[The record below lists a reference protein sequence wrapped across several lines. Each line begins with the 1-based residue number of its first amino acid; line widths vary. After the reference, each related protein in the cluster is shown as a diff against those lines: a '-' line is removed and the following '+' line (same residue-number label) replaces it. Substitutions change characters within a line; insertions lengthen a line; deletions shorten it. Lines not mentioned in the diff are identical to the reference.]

1 MFAKD
6 TSIRSAGA
14 AALVA
19 ALLCLA
25 SAGVVSTT
33 HAQGAEGRDYRR
45 GDRPENGERAREPRT
60 APAPSPSGGDGGHV
74 RRGDAGRDRGGWSGG
89 DRGGRG
95 DRGERRYRGGDR
107 SHDRDRGG
115 YGGGYREYR
124 GPRHGGGYY
133 GDGWR
138 HRDYPRR
145 TYWRSRPVVRLHVGW
160 GYPFYCSPRYRY
172 RVMHRPLVR
181 TYVPEI
187 QVDNYPP
194 AGCYYWD
201 PYCERSFENLDDYT
215 EHLDGADHDEIVEIV
230 DEDTG
235 DYVRTLEMSG
245 GYWSVRR

>member
-1 MFAKD
+1 MFAKH
-6 TSIRSAGA
+6 TSIRSTRA

-25 SAGVVSTT
+25 LAGVVRTT

-45 GDRPENGERAREPRT
+45 GDRPEAGERARGPRT
-60 APAPSPSGGDGGHV
+60 APAPSPSGGDGGHM
-74 RRGDAGRDRGGWSGG
+74 RRGDDERGRGGWSGG
-89 DRGGRG
+89 DRG
-95 DRGERRYRGGDR
+95 DRGERRYRGGGR

-172 RVMHRPLVR
+172 RVVHRPLVR

-201 PYCERSFENLDDYT
+201 PYCQRSFENLDDYT

-235 DYVRTLEMSG
+235 EYVRTLEMSG